1 MEASVSPSQ
10 ELIAPESSSLMAGSP
25 RITWG
30 SRLLENAYR
39 TARDAHSAPG
49 HGEKK
54 LGHPLAVAGLL
65 SQQGFGET
73 IIAAALLHDT
83 VEDTSLTIEEI
94 RRFFGPEVTTLVSEM
109 SEDPRIGSY
118 PARKS
123 EARSRVIR
131 DPAAAAIYAADKLV
145 NTRDLLNEPP
155 GVEGEKLDHYIK
167 TLRLLS
173 DSLPDLPFLEELS
186 EEMAKLVDREAG
198 LDALPSIK
206 SSDNSDKKAAG

>member
-1 MEASVSPSQ
+1 
-10 ELIAPESSSLMAGSP
+10 MAGTP
-25 RITWG
+25 KVTWG
-30 SRLLENAYR
+30 SPLIEKAYR

-65 SQQGFGET
+65 SQQGFDET
-73 IIAAALLHDT
+73 VIAAALLHDT

-94 RRFFGPEVTTLVSEM
+94 GRSFGPEVTTLVSEM
-109 SEDPRIGSY
+109 SENPRIGSY

-123 EARSRVIR
+123 EARSRVVR

-145 NTRDLLNEPP
+145 NTRDLLSGPP
-155 GVEGEKLDHYIK
+155 GMEGEKLDHYIK

-173 DSLPDLPFLEELS
+173 DSQPDLPFLEELS
-186 EEMAKLVDREAG
+186 EEMARLVDREAG
-198 LDALPSIK
+198 LDTLPSIELRAPATR
-206 SSDNSDKKAAG
+206 SAPPRLASDAPSPRSVDGVFT